1 MKFKVKKE
9 KFNDAMANVSRAISK
24 KSTIPAL
31 EGVLINANKEEG
43 SLRLTGYN
51 LEIGIV
57 QTIDAEVK
65 EEGAIVLSAPLL
77 MQIAKKAPTEDIEF
91 NVGKKT
97 TKIKS
102 VKADYEIVGMTA
114 DDYPDLPELLDT
126 KSITLDAEEFADA
139 VSTTAY
145 CISDNN
151 AKPVYT
157 GALCEFAEK
166 HLTIVAIDGVRMA
179 VRRLSLD
186 EGAITDAVVIPKN
199 TLLELVKAQRAY
211 KDEENM
217 ELILSK
223 RHCSF
228 KIGDIFIISR
238 ILEGDFLNYKTI
250 IPKDFKT
257 TVTIRKDTIADCV
270 DRLGIVCNET
280 AKIPTP
286 IRVNIDSGINMTA
299 QSSTGKGGET
309 ITPLECVIDG
319 EPVEIGFN
327 QRYLADA
334 FSNISADNIKL
345 SLTGPLTPMIITANE
360 ENNNEIHLV
369 VPMRLL
375 TK

>member
-102 VKADYEIVGMTA
+102 GKADYEIVGMKA

-166 HLTIVAIDGVRMA
+166 HLTIVAIDGVRMS
-179 VRRLSLD
+179 VRSLYIEND
-186 EGAITDAVVIPKN
+186 VSDSVVIPKN

>member
-1 MKFKVKKE
+1 
-9 KFNDAMANVSRAISK
+9 
-24 KSTIPAL
+24 
-31 EGVLINANKEEG
+31 
-43 SLRLTGYN
+43 
-51 LEIGIV
+51 
-57 QTIDAEVK
+57 
-65 EEGAIVLSAPLL
+65 
-77 MQIAKKAPTEDIEF
+77 
-91 NVGKKT
+91 
-97 TKIKS
+97 
-102 VKADYEIVGMTA
+102 
-114 DDYPDLPELLDT
+114 
-126 KSITLDAEEFADA
+126 
-139 VSTTAY
+139 
-145 CISDNN
+145 
-151 AKPVYT
+151 
-157 GALCEFAEK
+157 
-166 HLTIVAIDGVRMA
+166 MA